1 MDMKDNL
8 ISELKRKNDDLE
20 RKLRNIES
28 EADDEKR
35 KLKRK
40 ISDLE
45 FEVSS
50 LESKLR
56 FSK

>member
-1 MDMKDNL
+1 MDTKDNIIADL
-8 ISELKRKNDDLE
+8 EYKNSNLE
-20 RKLRNIES
+20 RKLRDIES
-28 EADDEKR
+28 EADSEKR

-45 FEVSS
+45 SEIAS
-50 LESKLR
+50 LKRKPL

>member
-1 MDMKDNL
+1 MDMKDNI
-8 ISELKRKNDDLE
+8 ISDLKRKNDDLE
-20 RKLRNIES
+20 RKLRNIEL
-28 EADDEKR
+28 EADHEKR

-45 FEVSS
+45 SEISS
-50 LESKLR
+50 LKSKLR